1 MCAFSGRETPQARSP
16 EPAQQ
21 QPHTQTAQ
29 KATTQQCKL
38 LIKKIL
44 LGRVINDAKTFKFK
58 FKFKFKFE
66 FKFNSNDAC
75 PQDELVR
82 RRKNPRLA
90 EVEVIKSFPHYPLFV
105 E

>member
-58 FKFKFKFE
+58 FKF
-66 FKFNSNDAC
+66 NSNDAC

-82 RRKNPRLA
+82 RRKKPRLA
-90 EVEVIKSFPHYPLFV
+90 EVEVSKSFPHYPLFV